1 MLDLE
6 KDDLNIAG
14 EHCGFLTYP
23 HSTFLSNLTTILK
36 TALLIPYI
44 CSWFWRKQNRTCPKR
59 TVFLFWCVWELLKGW
74 CAFALSNS
82 ELSQHRKEAQRGYFS
97 NTLQILLKSKRT
109 SHCYFH
115 WIIIKCYYLHN
126 FSFPQ
131 VSSFPINLQY
141 YRNWQRIPE
150 NGHLATWANKMD
162 FISFSLYGYLRQNI
176 TIGVN
181 CRHTESLGIKPRE
194 RYIEE

>member
-23 HSTFLSNLTTILK
+23 HSTFLSNQTTILK

-44 CSWFWRKQNRTCPKR
+44 CPWFWRKQNRTCPKR
-59 TVFLFWCVWELLKGW
+59 TVFLRFGASGNSWRADVPLFCLTQN
-74 CAFALSNS
+74 FLSI
-82 ELSQHRKEAQRGYFS
+82 EKRLSRGYFS
-97 NTLQILLKSKRT
+97 NTLQILLKGKRT

-115 WIIIKCYYLHN
+115 WIVIKCYYLHN

-131 VSSFPINLQY
+131 VSSFPTNLQY
-141 YRNWQRIPE
+141 YKNWQRDPWKWSFSNMSKQNGFYLIFTLWIPE
-150 NGHLATWANKMD
+150 AK
-162 FISFSLYGYLRQNI
+162 Y
-176 TIGVN
+176 
-181 CRHTESLGIKPRE
+181 
-194 RYIEE
+194 